1 MINNVQGLRALA
13 ALMVVFVHLGLLLAT
28 LGLPMFGATG
38 VDLFFVISGFV
49 MVHTTKPRPPSAWD
63 FARNR
68 VARIVPIYWLMT
80 LSVFVVALAAPQLLG
95 ATRADGGQLLE
106 SLLFIPFKKVN
117 GLVEPVLFVGWTLNY
132 EMFFYALFSL
142 GLLFRRYLLGLGAV
156 VAVLLTLCIAGVA
169 LQPAGVIAAFYTNP
183 IILEFGFGMLVALAI
198 DHAPSSAPAPV
209 RMIALVSLLA
219 APVLFFGPLVWPDAP
234 RLLACGVPAAIV
246 VTASVLLERWGLRL
260 TSPAILA
267 VGDASYILYLSHPY
281 VTQSVQKLA
290 AQLNPTGA
298 LSVALIVGCFAV
310 VIAVAIV
317 LHRAVERPLSR
328 WARRALFAQRLP
340 PQPA

>member
-1 MINNVQGLRALA
+1 MINNVQALRALA

-156 VAVLLTLCIAGVA
+156 LAVLLLLCIAGAVF
-169 LQPAGVIAAFYTNP
+169 QPTGVIAAFYTSP
-183 IILEFGFGMLVALAI
+183 IILEFGFGMLVALVLER
-198 DHAPSSAPAPV
+198 APTTAPAFA
-209 RMIALVSLLA
+209 RTMALLALLA
-219 APVLFFGPLVWPDAP
+219 APLLFFGPLAWPDAP
-234 RLLACGVPAAIV
+234 RLLACGLPATVV
-246 VTASVLLERWGLRL
+246 VTASVLLERWGWRL

-281 VTQSVQKLA
+281 ITQSVQKLA
-290 AQLNPTGA
+290 VPLNPTGV
-298 LSVALIVGCFAV
+298 LSAALIVGCFV
-310 VIAVAIV
+310 LVI
-317 LHRAVERPLSR
+317 
-328 WARRALFAQRLP
+328 
-340 PQPA
+340 

>member
-1 MINNVQGLRALA
+1 MINNIQGLRALA
-13 ALMVVFVHLGLLLAT
+13 ALMVVFVHLGVLLAT
-28 LGLPMFGATG
+28 LGLPLFGASG

-49 MVHTTKPRPPSAWD
+49 MVHTTKPRPPPAWD

-80 LSVFVVALAAPQLLG
+80 LSVFVVALLAPQLLG
-95 ATRADGGQLLE
+95 ATRADGAQLLK

-132 EMFFYALFSL
+132 EMFFYALFSI
-142 GLLFRRYLLGLGAV
+142 GLLFQRYLLGLGAV
-156 VAVLLTLCIAGVA
+156 VAVLIGLCVAGAVF
-169 LQPAGVIAAFYTNP
+169 QPTGVLAAFYTNP
-183 IILEFGFGMLVALAI
+183 IILEFGFGMLVALAVER
-198 DHAPSSAPAPV
+198 APATVPLPA
-209 RMIALVSLLA
+209 RMCALVALLA
-219 APVLFFGPLVWPDAP
+219 APLVFFGPLAWPDAP
-234 RLLACGVPAAIV
+234 RVLACGVPSAVVVAA
-246 VTASVLLERWGLRL
+246 AVLLERWGLRL
-260 TSPAILA
+260 TSPAVLA

-290 AQLNPTGA
+290 LHLNPTGA
-298 LSVALIVGCFAV
+298 LSVALIVVSFAL

-317 LHRAVERPLSR
+317 LHLTVEKPLSR
-328 WARRALFAQRLP
+328 AARRLLFAKRLP